1 VSGNRLRQAALALLA
16 GAALAAAA
24 AGQTPPSAAVYNNLD
39 GDRDLELDRVI
50 KQAYGPRYAV
60 VDTGAAQG
68 YVGPVA
74 TRGELPN
81 QATDGPG
88 RALIGYVVVIYL
100 VTAEGR
106 VGEPVVVRSNDARL
120 NQVALDA
127 MAQWRFRPATLGGA
141 PVASTAAQEFTFG
154 PVDVSF
160 GYGLTRVSTY
170 QAGDVLLRRMPP
182 KPDLQAY
189 LNALTAVTHRFF
201 VGDPK
206 PENLDIVVML
216 RPGRRSR
223 VWLRSSRRPGADPAL
238 APLRA
243 LLEAVPPA
251 AVAEGPVAVALQG
264 IIAGGDGAR
273 AEADARPV
281 PDEWRERQQAL
292 KEPLPYSSDAFM
304 DLIWP

>member
-1 VSGNRLRQAALALLA
+1 L
-16 GAALAAAA
+16 
-24 AGQTPPSAAVYNNLD
+24 
-39 GDRDLELDRVI
+39 I

-68 YVGPVA
+68 YAGPAA
-74 TRGELPN
+74 TRGELPS
-81 QATDGPG
+81 QATDGQG
-88 RALIGYVVVIYL
+88 HALIGYVVVIYL

-141 PVASTAAQEFTFG
+141 PVASTAAQEFSFG

-160 GYGLTRVSTY
+160 GYELTRVATY

-182 KPDLQAY
+182 KPELQAY
-189 LNALTAVTHRFF
+189 LNALTAVAHRFF

-206 PENLDIVVML
+206 PENLDLVVML

-223 VWLRSSRRPGADPAL
+223 VWLRSSRRPGAGPDL

-251 AVAEGPVAVALQG
+251 AVAEGPVAVALLG
-264 IIAGGDGAR
+264 IIAGGEGAR
-273 AEADARPV
+273 GEADDRPV
-281 PDEWRERQQAL
+281 PDEWRDRQKAL

-304 DLIWP
+304 DLVWP